1 MIKKLHLWLQNNW
14 IFCSVAIT
22 ITPLVIKGF
31 VDLADIKNMLVSNFE
46 MSKKIAPL
54 LPQINQLVITEDSIK
69 YGIRNL
75 KLGQDS
81 NRQSIKRLSGIT
93 EQHIIKDAKTKED
106 LLNAIKEFGPYWNV
120 NYNPDS
126 SKKKICLQWVK

>member
-1 MIKKLHLWLQNNW
+1 MIKTLRLWLQNNW

-22 ITPLVIKGF
+22 IAPLVIKGF

-46 MSKKIAPL
+46 MSKKITPL
-54 LPQINQLVITEDSIK
+54 LPQINQLVISEDSIK

-81 NRQSIKRLSGIT
+81 NRQSIKRLVGIT
-93 EQHIIKDAKTKED
+93 EQHIIKEAKTKED
-106 LLNAIKEFGPYWNV
+106 LLNAIKEFGPLWN
-120 NYNPDS
+120 YKSDS
-126 SKKKICLQWVK
+126 VKKKFCLN